1 MFAVPFIRMDHPL
14 ALSSGLVELLSKIA
28 AGHTLLG
35 DDASGCPKKDF
46 GSGSDSA
53 VARRPQ

>member
-14 ALSSGLVELLSKIA
+14 ALSSGLVELLGKIA

-35 DDASGCPKKDF
+35 DDESG
-46 GSGSDSA
+46 
-53 VARRPQ
+53 

>member
-14 ALSSGLVELLSKIA
+14 ALSSGLVELLGKIA

-46 GSGSDSA
+46 GSGSA